1 MILSELLASFITFR
15 ERVSFITAY
24 VRMTTQEL
32 DSFYHMTFQRAET
45 RVWARFPCASWM

>member
-1 MILSELLASFITFR
+1 MILSELLARFITFR
-15 ERVSFITAY
+15 ESFITAY